1 MRWRMML
8 LDVPRITPRTGILL
22 LLTVSVLLG
31 CSQNQQTAATT
42 YSSPPS
48 TASPTATAIP
58 LVPTA
63 LPTPLPSVQPPKAA
77 VEIAKPTPSPARI
90 ATLPTPTPGLF
101 PLVISDSLGRK
112 ITFDRPLQ
120 RIIPYDSAAV
130 EILYAIGEGE
140 RVVGTHSFANYP
152 PEVSSVPKLGSAF
165 SINLE
170 EVVAAQPDLVYLFY
184 DRFLADLEGAGLRV
198 LYLKSLS
205 ANVNDVL
212 EHIRLWGNL
221 TGNVESSQ
229 LEIDLFRAKLNILE
243 AKLKDVDRGPRV
255 YNHTFGFWTPGPDTL
270 TGDIFKLLKA
280 ETITGDISGYAQ
292 ISPEQLVARDPEAII
307 TSPDAVAELNNAS
320 ALKGMTAI
328 KNNRILV
335 PERGPLSTAGPRLIS
350 VIEEIAEFL
359 YPEIFS

>member
-1 MRWRMML
+1 MQYRMML
-8 LDVPRITPRTGILL
+8 LDVPRIVPRMGITL
-22 LLTVSVLLG
+22 LLTVTVLLG
-31 CSQNQQTAATT
+31 CSQNQQPAAIT
-42 YSSPPS
+42 YSSPPI
-48 TASPTATAIP
+48 TATPTATAIP
-58 LVPTA
+58 LVPTT
-63 LPTPLPSVQPPKAA
+63 LPTQLPSGQPSNTTM
-77 VEIAKPTPSPARI
+77 EIAKPTPSPTHVAL
-90 ATLPTPTPGLF
+90 LPTPTLGLF
-101 PLVISDSLGRK
+101 PLVISDSLGRN
-112 ITFDRPLQ
+112 ITFDKPPQ

-140 RVVGTHSFANYP
+140 RVVGTHSFADYP
-152 PEVSSVPKLGSAF
+152 PEVSKVPKLGSAF

-205 ANVNDVL
+205 ANVDDVL

-229 LEIDLFRAKLNILE
+229 IEIDLFRAKLNILE
-243 AKLKDVDRGPRV
+243 TKLNGVDRGPRV

-270 TGDIFKLLKA
+270 TGDIFKFLKA
-280 ETITGDISGYAQ
+280 EMITSDISGYAQ

-307 TSPDAVAELNNAS
+307 TSPDALAELNNAP
-320 ALKGMTAI
+320 ALKGITAI
-328 KNNRILV
+328 KNSRILV
-335 PERGPLSTAGPRLIS
+335 PGRGPLSTAGPRLIS